1 MIRMRLN
8 TTQTL
13 FVETRRLSMR
23 KPFSALFFLV
33 LMSLFCGALLAGSLL
48 AAQQPLNNDAVIKM
62 AKAGLS
68 DDVIVTS
75 INSNPGTYDTSTDG
89 LVALKKAR
97 VSDKVVSAIIV
108 KSAGAATAPA
118 PAQAFSPAAQGFSA
132 TATAQSPGA
141 EGGFGGP
148 AGGGPSSA
156 VPAGVDSVGVYYQDP
171 GGAWQEVPAEVVN
184 FKSGGVLKHI
194 ASAGIVKGD
203 MNGDI
208 GGNRSRLVLKFP
220 ASFILYVPEGTS
232 PGEYQLLRLRVNPD
246 NREFRSVTGGVVHTE
261 GGATQA
267 AVDFTSKKLAPRI
280 YEITLGAEAGRGEFG
295 FLPPQDMGSG
305 KSMAS
310 SGKIYTFS
318 LVSQ

>member
-1 MIRMRLN
+1 
-8 TTQTL
+8 
-13 FVETRRLSMR
+13 MR
-23 KPFSALFFLV
+23 KIFL
-33 LMSLFCGALLAGSLL
+33 ALLLTLGFVLSGSMLV
-48 AAQQPLNNDAVIKM
+48 AQQPLNNEAVIKM
-62 AKAGLS
+62 SKAGLS

-75 INSNPGTYDTSTDG
+75 INSNPGAYDTSTDG
-89 LVALKKAR
+89 LVALKKDR
-97 VSDKVVSAIIV
+97 VSDKIVSAIIV
-108 KSAGAATAPA
+108 KSAGGGTA
-118 PAQAFSPAAQGFSA
+118 SGPAAGATQGFSA
-132 TATAQSPGA
+132 TAQAPG
-141 EGGFGGP
+141 EGGFGAP
-148 AGGGPSSA
+148 ASA

-184 FKSGGVLKHI
+184 FKSGGALKHI

-232 PGEYQLLRLRVNPD
+232 PGEYQLLRLNVNPD
-246 NREFRSVTGGVVHTE
+246 SREFRSVTGGVVHTE

-280 YEITLGAEAGRGEFG
+280 YEITLTTEAGHGEFG